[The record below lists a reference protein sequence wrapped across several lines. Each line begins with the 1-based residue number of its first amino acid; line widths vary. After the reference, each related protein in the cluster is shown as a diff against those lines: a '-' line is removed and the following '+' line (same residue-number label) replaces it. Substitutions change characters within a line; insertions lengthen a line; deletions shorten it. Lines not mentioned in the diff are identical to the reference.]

1 MRYLILSKSITGVS
15 FDTKS
20 VCLFVC
26 SYRPYIILLVI
37 VYLLYIATHSL
48 YLINST
54 DYKPDTMV
62 EDKSD
67 ERFFSLAVKQAYASY
82 EEGGIP
88 IGAVLV
94 TTDGKVIG
102 SGRNERVQKRSA
114 ILHAEMEAIENARE
128 LPAACLKGSTMYTT
142 LSPCDM
148 CTGACLLYGISRVV
162 LGENHTYLGGEQ
174 LLKDKGVEVKNMNND
189 ECRKLIQ
196 NYAASHP
203 EIWNEQA
210 WS

>member
-1 MRYLILSKSITGVS
+1 MIL
-15 FDTKS
+15 
-20 VCLFVC
+20 
-26 SYRPYIILLVI
+26 
-37 VYLLYIATHSL
+37 YLLYIARHGL
-48 YLINST
+48 YLINRS
-54 DYKPDTMV
+54 DYKLDMMV
-62 EDKSD
+62 EDNSD
-67 ERFFSLAVKQAYASY
+67 ERFFSLAVEQAYASY

-94 TTDGKVIG
+94 TADGKVIG

-148 CTGACLLYGISRVV
+148 CTGACLLYGVSRVV

-174 LLKDKGVEVKNMNND
+174 LLRDKGIEVKNMNND
-189 ECRKLIQ
+189 ECCKLIQ
-196 NYAASHP
+196 NYAASHL